1 MLSVNWSALTPSRD
15 SSKVKILL
23 SGSEIHKTWILWYEK
38 NEKKTEMKCQDEI
51 Q

>member
-1 MLSVNWSALTPSRD
+1 MLSVNWYALTPSRD

-38 NEKKTEMKCQDEI
+38 KTEMKCQDEI